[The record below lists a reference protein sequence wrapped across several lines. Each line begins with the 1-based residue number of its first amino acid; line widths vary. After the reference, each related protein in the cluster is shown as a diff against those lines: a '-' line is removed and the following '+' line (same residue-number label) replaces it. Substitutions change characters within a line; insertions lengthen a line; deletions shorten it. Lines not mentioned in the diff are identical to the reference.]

1 MRLWSRLPG
10 LAELAAGLRKPRIAT
25 PEALAAFMAEH
36 SAFVAQKCTIDYCQ
50 ARSGL
55 MWPQLEK
62 EQAFREALDRARWEA
77 YPLVLNDIGIIIEGL
92 MRPALPPASVL
103 PFASW
108 LTATYAGCLDRY
120 GPPKYREPGATWH
133 HDVEHFRQRL
143 GQAQL
148 AAPRPVHEVGG
159 ESGAALH
166 RLMPM
171 HPSLTRLD
179 APMIASNVKLRLAR
193 VYEDLERQGDLIAIA
208 GHFRAA

>member
-1 MRLWSRLPG
+1 LPG
-10 LAELAAGLRKPRIAT
+10 LADLAAGLRKPRIGT
-25 PEALAAFMAEH
+25 PESLAVFMAEQ

-55 MWPQLEK
+55 LWPQLEK
-62 EQAFREALDRARWEA
+62 EQVFRDALDRARWEA
-77 YPLVLNDIGIIIEGL
+77 YPLVLSDVGVMIEGL
-92 MRPALPPASVL
+92 MRAALPPAAVL

-108 LTATYAGCLDRY
+108 LAATYADCLNRY
-120 GPPKYREPGATWH
+120 GPPKHRDPGANWDA
-133 HDVEHFRQRL
+133 DVEHFRQRL
-143 GQAQL
+143 GQAQM

-171 HPSLTRLD
+171 HPSLTKLD
-179 APMIASNVKLRLAR
+179 APMIANNVKLRLAR
-193 VYEDLERQGDLIAIA
+193 VYEDLERQGDLAAIA